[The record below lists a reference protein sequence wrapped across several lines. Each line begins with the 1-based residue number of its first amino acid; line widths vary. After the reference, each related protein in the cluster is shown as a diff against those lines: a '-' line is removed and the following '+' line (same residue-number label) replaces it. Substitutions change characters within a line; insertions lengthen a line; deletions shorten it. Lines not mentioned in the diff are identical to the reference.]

1 MEAEVAA
8 LEVMLLTTLANKSHF
23 DVTCLSLS
31 CHQIAEPLSMR
42 MCSPMYPAPTQP
54 ATNEDASW
62 IQSPAVGGLRLPSV
76 EAEQAKFGLEDQL
89 RQDG

>member
-8 LEVMLLTTLANKSHF
+8 LEVMLLTTLAIKSHL
-23 DVTCLSLS
+23 DMTCLSLS

-42 MCSPMYPAPTQP
+42 MCSPAPTQP
-54 ATNEDASW
+54 AASEDASW
-62 IQSPAVGGLRLPSV
+62 IQSPAVGGSGLPSI